1 MIGAVLAFLW
11 WNTAPAKIIM
21 GDTGSQAIGG
31 AMAALALLTNT
42 QLLLIVIGGLY
53 VMETVSVILQV
64 ISFRGFGKRMFRM
77 APIHHHFEL
86 LGWPETTV
94 IVRFWIMSGIMVAI
108 GIGLFYGD
116 WVSGPGSIVP

>member
-1 MIGAVLAFLW
+1 
-11 WNTAPAKIIM
+11 
-21 GDTGSQAIGG
+21 
-31 AMAALALLTNT
+31 MAALALLTNT